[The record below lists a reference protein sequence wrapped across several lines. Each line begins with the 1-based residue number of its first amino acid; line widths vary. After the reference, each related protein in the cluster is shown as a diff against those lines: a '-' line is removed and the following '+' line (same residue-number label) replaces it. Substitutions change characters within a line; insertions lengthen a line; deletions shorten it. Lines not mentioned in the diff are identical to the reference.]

1 MGGGRMVVKILS
13 EEELEKSKKEF
24 SKTMNAFAEEYKDSV
39 DGIVWDSEIN
49 RYNEAKI
56 KTKDV
61 VHCDTDLFMI
71 ASTKDIVVGKP
82 QINGSTK
89 NRIVILRRVEKIN
102 RDKFG
107 QENYVY
113 QLKFMDDSYDRRYD
127 GKEIATLALDFYT
140 YIVVGQDNKTY
151 TLLTKEKLPNEVCTF
166 RGMAMP
172 MSDAVEVSKTLRI
185 NKLTDIFFVYSFE
198 SAVKV
203 LPKNELI
210 NLTKENN
217 ITLQDWRDLIGFHP
231 LGTINRYPEETENLR
246 SIIMLSGKKDNY
258 PLSILLMGKA
268 GSKKSAFLE
277 TLDHKI
283 NDETIICEGSI
294 TTLKGLTPSFV
305 SKPANPGFLCSANRL
320 ALVDEL
326 GKMVEKELNRH
337 EQQTGNLLGDF
348 NSLLEHKKR
357 TVSSGNDN
365 STEIQ
370 MTAKTVFTTN
380 PICKK
385 FNIHQH
391 IGVMD
396 STFMSRNLIWVQDEQ
411 ETKFVMSDEAIASP
425 EGQPSIYGEI
435 KGSIGYTYTLR
446 GKEVGRSSI
455 LTIFDSCYSFLS
467 DISSQIVKEIVLE
480 TTALASEPMKSIV
493 WQPRALHHVYLVIDG
508 LCKQRC
514 LFEDYDPSFKA
525 NEKDYTLARKLL
537 FRMVKSWDTEFR

>member
-1 MGGGRMVVKILS
+1 MVVKILS
-13 EEELEKSKKEF
+13 EEELVTSKQEF
-24 SKTMNAFAEEYKDSV
+24 SKTMNAFAEDYKDSIN
-39 DGIVWDSEIN
+39 GIVWDSEVN
-49 RYNEAKI
+49 YYNDAKL

-61 VHCDTDLFMI
+61 VHSDGDLFMV
-71 ASTKDIVVGKP
+71 ASTKDVVVGKP
-82 QINGSTK
+82 QINGTTM
-89 NRIVILRRVEKIN
+89 NRIVVLRRVEKIN
-102 RDKFG
+102 RDKYG
-107 QENYVY
+107 KEEYIY

-151 TLLTKEKLPNEVCTF
+151 TLLTKQKLPNEVCTF

-172 MSDAVEVSKTLRI
+172 MSDAVEVSKTLKI

-198 SAVKV
+198 SAVKT
-203 LPKNELI
+203 LPKEELVKF
-210 NLTKENN
+210 TKESN

-258 PLSILLMGKA
+258 PLSVLLMGKA

-283 NDETIICEGSI
+283 NEETIICEGSI

-370 MTAKTVFTTN
+370 MTAKTVFTSN
-380 PICKK
+380 PVGKRP
-385 FNIHQH
+385 NIHQH
-391 IGVMD
+391 IGTMD
-396 STFMSRNLIWVQDEQ
+396 STFMSRNLIWVQDDL
-411 ETKFVMSDEAIASP
+411 ETKFVMSDDAIISP
-425 EGQPSIYGEI
+425 EGCLSIYGES

-446 GKEVGRSSI
+446 GKVVGRSSI

-467 DISSQIVKEIVLE
+467 DIDSQTVKEIVLE
-480 TTALASEPMKSIV
+480 TTALASEPMKSTV
-493 WQPRALHHVYLVIDG
+493 WQPRALHHVFLVIDG

-537 FRMVKSWDTEFR
+537 FRMVRSWDVDFK